1 MEQNEKISQLI
12 ETAKNLI
19 GTPYKYG
26 AYLDSDLPTM
36 EGFDCSSF
44 IKYVFG
50 KIGVELPRSSVLQ
63 AAANGQEIE
72 NISRVQTGD
81 LVFFEGDRGHY
92 RHDLF
97 PGRKVYVGHVGIYL
111 GNDEIIHATNNSIVS
126 GVVIQKISELQKSY
140 PEAYQI
146 VIIKRFV

>member
-26 AYLDSDLPTM
+26 VYLNPDSSPT

-44 IKYVFG
+44 IQYVFG
-50 KIGVELPRSSVLQ
+50 KIGVELPRSSILQ
-63 AAANGQEIE
+63 AAENGQRIE
-72 NISRVQTGD
+72 NIGQAQIGD
-81 LVFFEGDRGHY
+81 LVFFEGTRGHY

-97 PGRKVYVGHVGIYL
+97 PGEKIYIGHLGIYL

-126 GVVIQKISELQKSY
+126 GVVIQKISELQKLY

-146 VIIKRFV
+146 VMVKRFV